1 MLEKISNFDL
11 TKEASILVMIVI
23 LIGYVGVS
31 FNELFVDECTELGD
45 CFDFDRRMSRLAI
58 WDISWIENDL
68 RHVVH
73 FGLLEISYQL
83 FHNYKVLVLAS
94 SVLLL
99 VVTYLFTVNMAGKRI
114 AGILAVGIVL
124 QSSIFYDYDTSVTY
138 PSFWALLFV
147 TSLYLTTTKSWY
159 LSSISYIFTVPAK
172 AITVLYMPGVLAFL
186 WFKNR
191 KAFIMFSVISVVGL
205 ILLFSLVQLSERS
218 VGGFYLINE
227 LHLQKFLGGFVSWM
241 WQGFADDQS
250 TLLLLVVGLFL
261 IFQNRKRINNSN
273 AIISLVLGMI
283 LTSPILTGMTTYSIW
298 PYRMLP
304 LVVLTALMIGMVFAN
319 LDKIDLKMFQLKPKS
334 SLS

>member
-1 MLEKISNFDL
+1 MLEKIVNFEI
-11 TKEASILVMIVI
+11 TKEASIIVMIVI

-58 WDISWIENDL
+58 WDINWIEDDL

-172 AITVLYMPGVLAFL
+172 AITVLYMPGFLAFL

-283 LTSPILTGMTTYSIW
+283 LISPILTGMTTYSIW

-319 LDKIDLKMFQLKPKS
+319 LNKIELKMFQSKAKR
-334 SLS
+334 

>member
-1 MLEKISNFDL
+1 MLEKIVNFEI
-11 TKEASILVMIVI
+11 TKEASIIVMIVI

-58 WDISWIENDL
+58 WDIDWIEDDL

-159 LSSISYIFTVPAK
+159 LSSISYIFTIPAK
-172 AITVLYMPGVLAFL
+172 AITALYMPGFLAFL

-191 KAFIMFSVISVVGL
+191 NAFKMFSVISVVGL

-218 VGGFYLINE
+218 VGGFYLIND

-283 LTSPILTGMTTYSIW
+283 LISPILTGMTTYSIW

-319 LDKIDLKMFQLKPKS
+319 LNKIELKMFQSKTKR
-334 SLS
+334 